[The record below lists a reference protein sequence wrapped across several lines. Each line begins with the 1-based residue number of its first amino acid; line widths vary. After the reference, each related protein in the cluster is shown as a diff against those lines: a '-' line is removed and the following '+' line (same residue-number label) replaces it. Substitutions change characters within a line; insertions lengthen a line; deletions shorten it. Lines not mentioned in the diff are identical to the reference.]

1 MKHIKILVALNFFDV
16 SCLPW
21 ENTNIFHVF
30 DKGKFLALVVTWG
43 KYEAENNK
51 IILPLTM
58 NIHHAVANGFHISR
72 FFNEVQKLI
81 NDISN
86 NEY

>member
-1 MKHIKILVALNFFDV
+1 MIWVVLTIINAHDEFKYGWDE
-16 SCLPW
+16 W
-21 ENTNIFHVF
+21 
-30 DKGKFLALVVTWG
+30 KFLASVITWG

-51 IILPLTM
+51 LILPLTM
-58 NIHHAVANGFHISR
+58 NIHHAVADGFHISR

-86 NEY
+86 NEF

>member
-1 MKHIKILVALNFFDV
+1 MGV
-16 SCLPW
+16 SCIS
-21 ENTNIFHVF
+21 NNM
-30 DKGKFLALVVTWG
+30 GG

-51 IILPLTM
+51 LILPLTM
-58 NIHHAVANGFHISR
+58 NIHHAVADGFHISR

-86 NEY
+86 NEF